1 MGSLSGV
8 HYGSA
13 IENPSSPPPPS
24 IFSNSNRHPSS
35 PSSRAQQF
43 SPTAASQLHTLSKA
57 NASPEIER
65 MRSYTF
71 QEGNDSEVAE
81 L

>member
-1 MGSLSGV
+1 M

-13 IENPSSPPPPS
+13 TENPSSPPPPS
-24 IFSNSNRHPSS
+24 IYSNKHPSS

-43 SPTAASQLHTLSKA
+43 SPSTASQLHTLSKA

-65 MRSYTF
+65 MRSNTF
-71 QEGNDSEVAE
+71 QEEGNDSSEVAE